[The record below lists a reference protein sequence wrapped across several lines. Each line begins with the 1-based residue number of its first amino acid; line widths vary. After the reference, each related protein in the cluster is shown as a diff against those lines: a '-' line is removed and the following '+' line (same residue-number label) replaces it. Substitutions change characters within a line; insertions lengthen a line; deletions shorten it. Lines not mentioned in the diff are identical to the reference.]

1 MTDVV
6 DAETRSRMMSGIRG
20 KDTQPEMLIR
30 SMLHRAGFRYR
41 LHHAGLPGKPDLVFP
56 KYKALILIN
65 GCFWHGHDCHLFK
78 WPSSRPEF
86 WREKIEG
93 NKARDVNN
101 LRKCRDAGWRVMVIW
116 ECAMKGNGRV
126 PAEELSTCI
135 RDWLLGGN
143 MFIEIAGNATAGS

>member
-116 ECAMKGNGRV
+116 ECAMKGNSRV

-135 RDWLLGGN
+135 RDWLLGEN
-143 MFIEIAGNATAGS
+143 MFIGIAGNATAGS

>member
-1 MTDVV
+1 MIDVV
-6 DAETRSRMMSGIRG
+6 DAKTRSRMMSGIRG
-20 KDTQPEMLIR
+20 KNTRPEMLIR

-65 GCFWHGHDCHLFK
+65 GCFWHGHNCHLFK

-101 LRKCRDAGWRVMVIW
+101 LRKCREAGWRVMIIW
-116 ECAMKGNGRV
+116 ECAMKGKDRV
-126 PAEELSTCI
+126 PAEEMSICI
-135 RDWLLGGN
+135 QDWLLGED
-143 MFIEIAGNATAGS
+143 MFIEIAGHAAVWS

>member
-116 ECAMKGNGRV
+116 ECAMKGKDRV
-126 PAEELSTCI
+126 PAEELPICI
-135 RDWLLGGN
+135 QDWLLGED
-143 MFIEIAGNATAGS
+143 MFIEIAGNAAAGS